1 MKKIL
6 WQLLAIVVLVGVGY
20 GLVRA
25 YPSLLEK
32 DADEAV
38 VPVVDDTTSPTVEP
52 GAYVLYQTSRIVD
65 RGAMDWANDDVDQ
78 TDIYAR
84 KIGSTEARLLTS
96 IKADESFGGSTWAEV
111 VGQQV
116 LVHRYT
122 ASGDAWVDL
131 DGSVQTLENSD
142 SARIA
147 SRNGRVWVDY
157 SLAYANRTA
166 AVSFNV
172 QNGNQLDNNKNVVS
186 FDLDPAELGIDMGYA
201 EPFLVS
207 DDGKTI
213 YIRQICECDA
223 IGLNGLWAFDVETQ
237 KLTKVSYVIENHI
250 YEYQINTATNQ
261 LIGVSYI
268 APDNLGAEPTG
279 PSAVHLVDMKTG
291 QGRVIFT
298 DGDFVFGHSFLSPDG
313 SSYASDYR
321 DNVVR
326 VRKVDANKSNAD
338 TVVSGYVLD
347 WVDDTLIVDRDGEII
362 FYDLLKDSVVSLAQ
376 TIGGSYADPD
386 RVVVRYVG
394 LIEIE

>member
-6 WQLLAIVVLVGVGY
+6 WQLLAVVVLVGVGY
-20 GLVRA
+20 GWVRA

-38 VPVVDDTTSPTVEP
+38 VPVVDDTTLTTVGP

-78 TDIYAR
+78 TDIYAHR
-84 KIGSTEARLLTS
+84 ITDGADILVASV
-96 IKADESFGGSTWAEV
+96 KADESYGGSVWAEV
-111 VGQQV
+111 VGQRV
-116 LVHRYT
+116 LIHRYSPT
-122 ASGDAWVDL
+122 DDALVSL
-131 DGSVQTLENSD
+131 DGDIGHLFEEPATV
-142 SARIA
+142 IA
-147 SRNGRVWVDY
+147 SRNNEVWVDY
-157 SLAYANRTA
+157 SLAYENRTA

-172 QNGNQLDNNKNVVS
+172 QYWNDNDNNENVVQYN
-186 FDLDPAELGIDMGYA
+186 LDPAELGIDMGYA

-237 KLTKVSYVIENHI
+237 KLTKMSYVIENHI
-250 YEYQINTATNQ
+250 YEYQINTATKQ
-261 LIGVSYI
+261 LIGVSYT
-268 APDNLGAEPTG
+268 APEGLGDEPTE
-279 PSAVHLVDMKTG
+279 PSSIHLVDLVSG
-291 QGRVIFT
+291 EGRIIFT
-298 DGDFVFGHSFLSPDG
+298 DEGFVFGHVFLSPDG
-313 SSYASDYR
+313 TSYASDYR

-347 WVDDTLIVDRDGEII
+347 WVDTTLVVDREGEII
-362 FYDLLKDSVVSLAQ
+362 LYDLIKDSVVSLAQ